1 MESFFGCVFEGR
13 GGKAVPLICCLDLIC
28 WNFLV
33 TEKNEILKLLDV
45 VLEQNQRYHFFGAPK
60 SLGEEFLLHQWG
72 VLLPFNLK

>member
-1 MESFFGCVFEGR
+1 MESFFVCVFEGR

-28 WNFLV
+28 WIFLV

-60 SLGEEFLLHQWG
+60 SEDKIYGIPGW
-72 VLLPFNLK
+72 N